1 MRAIIIEGSVK
12 EISEFIK
19 GLEKEKPFMISKW
32 RFTRKRI
39 QGIKEPFLAQ
49 RKH

>member
-19 GLEKEKPFMISKW
+19 GLEKEKTIYDLEMEIYEKTHSG
-32 RFTRKRI
+32 
-39 QGIKEPFLAQ
+39 QKEPFLAQ